1 MAWDHKGSVQVQNET
16 YVKVE
21 VEANNEKGVRRCAP
35 NQRFASNHQVPSP
48 PYYIY
53 SSLMPLIPMSWNQF

>member
-21 VEANNEKGVRRCAP
+21 VEANNEKGVRRFL
-35 NQRFASNHQVPSP
+35 RHHII
-48 PYYIY
+48 YIFFTY
-53 SSLMPLIPMSWNQF
+53 ATEAYVLALL